1 MGYIVY
7 IFFGGGIVA
16 PSVFVNVVTGLIVA
30 EYIHF
35 VVTVCLHIA
44 GVLNISVF
52 HDFSSIFRVCQV
64 THFRNV
70 LPSIM
75 CV

>member
-1 MGYIVY
+1 MAYIVY

-30 EYIHF
+30 EYFHF

-44 GVLNISVF
+44 GVLNIRVF
-52 HDFSSIFRVCQV
+52 HVFG
-64 THFRNV
+64 
-70 LPSIM
+70 
-75 CV
+75 

>member
-52 HDFSSIFRVCQV
+52 HVFG
-64 THFRNV
+64 
-70 LPSIM
+70 
-75 CV
+75 